1 MDHDEMRNAVER
13 AQAHAVKLRGQTI
26 RITETLSDI
35 ENSHLEPDTLR
46 LTCGE
51 AREIIFALLTQIDEL
66 KYWAYDAVFSD
77 ANKESVL
84 AQQMLSRLNSGVYFG
99 RKL

>member
-1 MDHDEMRNAVER
+1 MDHEEMRAAVER
-13 AQAHAVKLRGQTI
+13 ATAHAAALRGRTI

-35 ENSHLEPDTLR
+35 ENSDLEPDMLR

-51 AREIIFALLTQIDEL
+51 AREIIHALLVQIDEL
-66 KYWAYDAVFSD
+66 KYWAYEAVFSNENRD
-77 ANKESVL
+77 SVL
-84 AQQMLSRLNSGVYFG
+84 AQQMLSRLNHGVYFG